1 MPVSILRVCWNR
13 SSIASL
19 AHERPDEGRS
29 SKNQTEKQYPRLIL
43 SIQSS
48 GAHKFDYL
56 IAMPVSASKVGWN
69 WSSTASLEGKIID
82 GGRKWRFSL
91 SCYLYYAFS
100 FVWLFYS
107 MQRREYWL
115 KGCAGIARRLLPRR
129 LWIWRWNCWWRKS
142 QNMKC
147 KVKLIYQKLEFKYLI
162 VMPVSTSRVR
172 WNRSSMASLEGK
184 RSDEGQSTWNQM
196 EKYMRFILS
205 CMTRV
210 AWPELTKKH

>member
-19 AHERPDEGRS
+19 AHERPDEGRR
-29 SKNQTEKQYPRLIL
+29 SKNQTEKQYPRLKL

-56 IAMPVSASKVGWN
+56 IAMPVSTSKVGWN

-147 KVKLIYQKLEFKYLI
+147 KVKLIYQKLA
-162 VMPVSTSRVR
+162 
-172 WNRSSMASLEGK
+172 NSSNSLLC
-184 RSDEGQSTWNQM
+184 QSAHQGCAGIGRQRHPLKAKDLMKDKVHGTKWKN
-196 EKYMRFILS
+196 ICGS
-205 CMTRV
+205 SWV